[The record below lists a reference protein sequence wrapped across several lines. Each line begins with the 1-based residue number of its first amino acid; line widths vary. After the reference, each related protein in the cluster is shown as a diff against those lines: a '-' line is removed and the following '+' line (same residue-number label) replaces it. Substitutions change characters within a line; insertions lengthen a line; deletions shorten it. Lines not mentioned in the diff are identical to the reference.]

1 MRRGEV
7 CVCVG
12 VTHITDF
19 RDGLWLAQSKK
30 TRNYVVFFCGCL
42 ESALPPFYSCFLLDT
57 EFFLW
62 LFLTWGQCLV
72 KNEELQLNLSL
83 QFFFYSCL

>member
-30 TRNYVVFFCGCL
+30 TRNYVVFFCGCV

-57 EFFLW
+57 
-62 LFLTWGQCLV
+62 
-72 KNEELQLNLSL
+72 LSS
-83 QFFFYSCL
+83 FCGCF